1 MSEGRALRVKRT
13 ANAKALKGMF
23 EEQQTRECRGN
34 WKVDLND
41 LHRSLYGFG
50 LLTLSEMESTAGF

>member
-13 ANAKALKGMF
+13 ANAKVLKGMF

-50 LLTLSEMESTAGF
+50 LLK